1 MPTRALTWAI
11 FATAAGIVAVI
22 CAAILRPFAHV
33 IAWAATLGTLCD
45 PLQQK
50 LVERTGRA
58 LLRGDGGVHPAV
70 LHHAM
75 RRTEAEIV
83 HVIGN
88 IEPAMNHARRNDQHI
103 TDLQLDFA

>member
-1 MPTRALTWAI
+1 LTWAI

-58 LLRGDGGVHPAV
+58 GVSAF
-70 LHHAM
+70 
-75 RRTEAEIV
+75 
-83 HVIGN
+83 
-88 IEPAMNHARRNDQHI
+88 I
-103 TDLQLDFA
+103 TSASPCWCASCP